1 MGLYRGGREFLQS
14 DRPSGKRRLLFVGG
28 TREPGG
34 VHVHTADVAQ
44 AAAALGCQV
53 TIASLSIDFFSSL
66 LPESGV
72 EVEIADRLCI
82 EQKHYQPRRSI
93 PGRYRGWFDLMRRHR
108 GSDVVLVEGTFA
120 QTPALELPV
129 ILRGARRLYGIAH
142 SAGLPRRESALHQR
156 LHGAIM
162 GRGLHRLIAVSDQ
175 IRDVAAGP
183 FRIEGR
189 KIAVCTNWISP
200 SFQPPAE
207 AERAQAR
214 HRLGL
219 PTDALIVGYVGRL
232 SGDKLGETLLRAFA
246 SVLRDAPGEVRLI
259 IAGDGWKADE
269 WRETARHLGIARRV
283 HFVGWQ
289 KEPSHIYAALDA
301 FVLPS
306 LAEGFPLG
314 IMEAMASGLPGMV
327 HPMGSTLAL
336 VDDGVSGFVAD
347 MSTPASFADGLRTV
361 FARDRAELRAMGQ
374 RAAAHIGK
382 HHARARRL
390 PAVLEALDIPLAG
403 RTLPPPR
410 PGRLQFLPWDTVA

>member
-1 MGLYRGGREFLQS
+1 M
-14 DRPSGKRRLLFVGG
+14 GG

-66 LPESGV
+66 LPGSGV
-72 EVEIADRLCI
+72 AVEMADSLCI

-120 QTPALELPV
+120 QTPAMELPV
-129 ILRGARRLYGIAH
+129 IFRGARRLYAIAH
-142 SAGLPRRESALHQR
+142 SAGLPRLESPLHLR
-156 LHGAIM
+156 LHGAIL
-162 GRGLHRLIAVSDQ
+162 GRLHRLIAVSDQ

-200 SFQPPAE
+200 SFQPLPE

-219 PTDALIVGYVGRL
+219 PADALILGYVGRL
-232 SGDKLGETLLRAFA
+232 SGDKLGESLLRAFA
-246 SVLRDAPGEVRLI
+246 SVLRDAPGDARLV
-259 IAGDGWKADE
+259 IAGDGWKADA
-269 WRETARHLGIARRV
+269 WRETARNLGIARRV
-283 HFVGWQ
+283 HFAGWQ
-289 KEPSHIYAALDA
+289 KEPSRIYSALDV

-314 IMEAMASGLPGMV
+314 IMEAMASGVPGVV

-336 VDDGVSGFVAD
+336 VEDGVSGFVAD
-347 MSTPASFADGLRTV
+347 MSTPAGFAAGLRAV
-361 FARDRAELRAMGQ
+361 FARERAELRAMGQ
-374 RAAAHIGK
+374 RAAAHIGE
-382 HHARARRL
+382 HHSRARRL
-390 PAVLEALDIPLAG
+390 PAVLEALDIPMAG
-403 RTLPPPR
+403 RALPPAR
-410 PGRLQFLPWDTVA
+410 PGRLQFLPWDASL

>member
-1 MGLYRGGREFLQS
+1 
-14 DRPSGKRRLLFVGG
+14 VGG

-66 LPESGV
+66 LPASGV
-72 EVEIADRLCI
+72 DVEIADRLCI
-82 EQKHYQPRRSI
+82 EQKHHQPRRSI

-108 GSDVVLVEGTFA
+108 GCDVVLVEGTFA

-129 ILRGARRLYGIAH
+129 IARSARRFYAIAH
-142 SAGLPRRESALHQR
+142 SAGLPRRESPLHQK

-162 GRGLHRLIAVSDQ
+162 GRALHRLIVVSDQ

-183 FRIEGR
+183 FRIDAGTVT
-189 KIAVCTNWISP
+189 VCTNWIAP
-200 SFQPPAE
+200 SFQPTTE

-219 PTDALIVGYVGRL
+219 PVDALILGYVGRL
-232 SGDKLGETLLRAFA
+232 SGDKLGESLLRAFA
-246 SVLRDAPGEVRLI
+246 SVLRDAPGDVRLI

-269 WRETARHLGIARRV
+269 WRETARNLGVARRV
-283 HFVGWQ
+283 HFAGWQ
-289 KEPSHIYAALDA
+289 KEPSHIYGALDV
-301 FVLPS
+301 FILPS

-314 IMEAMASGLPGMV
+314 IMEAMASGVAGMV

-336 VDDGVSGFVAD
+336 VEDGVSGFVAD
-347 MSTPASFADGLRTV
+347 MSTAGAFADALRAV
-361 FARDRAELRAMGQ
+361 FACDRAELRIMGQ
-374 RAAAHIGK
+374 RAAAHIGR
-382 HHARARRL
+382 HHSRAQRL
-390 PAVLEALDIPLAG
+390 PAVLEALDVPLAG
-403 RTLPPPR
+403 RALPPPL
-410 PGRLQFLPWDTVA
+410 PGRLQFQPWDSAVKGTPQTAC